1 MSEPTKIKICA
12 TIMIVLLLSAETIVN
27 VLTGVVL

>member
-1 MSEPTKIKICA
+1 MNESTKTKICA